1 MAVGLVVDYNA
12 HITHA
17 YFMGDPNEDRITR
30 MRLASKS
37 MGRSVLMGGLT
48 SLLGLIPLA
57 FSRCEVFRVFFQVG

>member
-1 MAVGLVVDYNA
+1 
-12 HITHA
+12 
-17 YFMGDPNEDRITR
+17 MGDPNEDRITR

-37 MGRSVLMGGLT
+37 MGKSVLMGGLT